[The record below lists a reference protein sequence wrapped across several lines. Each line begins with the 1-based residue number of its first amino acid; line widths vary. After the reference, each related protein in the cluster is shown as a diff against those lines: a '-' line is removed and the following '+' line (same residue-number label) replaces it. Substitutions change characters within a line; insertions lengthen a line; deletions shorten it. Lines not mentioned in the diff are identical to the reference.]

1 LYPKQIVFVMA
12 KKNDIEF
19 DSIETISDVWSL
31 LSDEQLAYLKDNY
44 LVRVYKKN
52 EMVYCEGELPTH
64 VLCVAKG
71 KLKIFRTGSGGRSQI
86 VRMVKP
92 GEMLAYRAMFAKENF
107 VTNACAFESSVIYM
121 IPREVIKTL
130 ILNNSKL
137 AWYFIHKLSVDLGI
151 ADKRAVSLTQKHV
164 RGRLAESLLFLRD
177 NYGFE
182 EDNATLSV
190 HLSREDLAS
199 LSNMTTSNAIR
210 TLSWMAQEKIIE
222 LDGRKIKIIDE
233 TYLASLSKNG

>member
-1 LYPKQIVFVMA
+1 
-12 KKNDIEF
+12 
-19 DSIETISDVWSL
+19 
-31 LSDEQLAYLKDNY
+31 
-44 LVRVYKKN
+44 
-52 EMVYCEGELPTH
+52 
-64 VLCVAKG
+64 
-71 KLKIFRTGSGGRSQI
+71 
-86 VRMVKP
+86 
-92 GEMLAYRAMFAKENF
+92 
-107 VTNACAFESSVIYM
+107 M

-177 NYGFE
+177 NYGCE

-190 HLSREDLAS
+190 HLSREDLAN

-210 TLSWMAQEKIIE
+210 TLSNFATEKLITI
-222 LDGRKIKIIDE
+222 DGRKIKIIE
-233 TYLASLSKNG
+233 EEKLKKISKIG